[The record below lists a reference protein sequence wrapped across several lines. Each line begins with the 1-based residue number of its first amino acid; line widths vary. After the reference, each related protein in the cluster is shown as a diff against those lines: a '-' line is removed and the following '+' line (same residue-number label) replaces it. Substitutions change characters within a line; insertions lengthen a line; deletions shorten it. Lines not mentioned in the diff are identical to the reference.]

1 MDIKVLGLTDD
12 VTECHCCGKLN
23 LKQTVAFEID
33 GNETYYGTT
42 CATKF
47 YKKEL
52 KDIKAEIKTNLD
64 KRLRE
69 ARILYRSTP
78 EYVAYNQAIKEAN
91 GWTREPGSYERRR
104 EFLRPFV
111 EANDHK
117 KDEIASAFRVSR
129 SLLGVA

>member
-1 MDIKVLGLTDD
+1 MEIKVLGLTDD
-12 VTECHCCGKLN
+12 VTECYCCGKLN

-47 YKKEL
+47 YKKEF

-64 KRLRE
+64 KRTRE

-78 EYVAYNQAIKEAN
+78 EYIAYHQAIKEAN
-91 GWTREPGSYERRR
+91 EWPREPGSFQRRT

-111 EANDHK
+111 QANYDK
-117 KDEIASAFRVSR
+117 QNEIASAFRVPR
-129 SLLGVA
+129 YLVA